1 MSGRI
6 DKSWTVFVS
15 VENFEHDRCVDIFSR
30 PDGSYGFEEFRRD
43 VEDRGRWTPVTSY
56 SDVSHASA
64 DRGPERGGAVRAVA
78 DRRSRRQTRNQRA
91 YALDFKPGYDR
102 PNPPPASSPH
112 FPDDRHPDP
121 RTHRAT
127 FAIGNEHAA
136 KRVVD
141 LLTESFFEGQ
151 AAIAAF
157 EGPGGRWDITV
168 HFAEAP
174 DQGSIRELV
183 GIAAGDEVALA
194 ISFDTVEAK
203 DWVKATL
210 EELVPVRAGR
220 FIVHGGHDR
229 SKVPPNKLGIEIE
242 AALAFGTGH
251 HGTTRGC
258 LLLLDEVLKAFRPRR
273 VLDLGTG
280 TGVLAIAA
288 AKALRGKVLASDIDP
303 LSVKVAAEN
312 ARLNGA
318 GDLVETIRA
327 TGLSAPQF
335 KQRGPFDLVLANIL
349 ANPLRQMATP
359 MSRHLAPWRSS
370 SCRGCCPLRPA
381 PSSPPIAR
389 AGWF

>member
-1 MSGRI
+1 M
-6 DKSWTVFVS
+6 TATL
-15 VENFEHDRCVDIFSR
+15 
-30 PDGSYGFEEFRRD
+30 
-43 VEDRGRWTPVTSY
+43 TP
-56 SDVSHASA
+56 A
-64 DRGPERGGAVRAVA
+64 
-78 DRRSRRQTRNQRA
+78 
-91 YALDFKPGYDR
+91 
-102 PNPPPASSPH
+102 
-112 FPDDRHPDP
+112 
-121 RTHRAT
+121 THRAT
-127 FAIGNEHAA
+127 FAIGKEHVA

-194 ISFDTVEAK
+194 ISFDTVDAK

-229 SKVPPNKLGIEIE
+229 SRVPPNKLGIEIE

-303 LSVKVAAEN
+303 LSVRVAADN

-327 TGLSAPQF
+327 TGFSAPQF
-335 KQRGPFDLVLANIL
+335 KQRAPFDLVLANIL

-359 MSRHLAPWRSS
+359 MSRHLAPGALLILSGLLPPQASAVVAAYRARGLVLKRHIQIEGWSS
-370 SCRGCCPLRPA
+370 LLMCK
-381 PSSPPIAR
+381 
-389 AGWF
+389 AG

>member
-1 MSGRI
+1 M
-6 DKSWTVFVS
+6 TTTL
-15 VENFEHDRCVDIFSR
+15 
-30 PDGSYGFEEFRRD
+30 
-43 VEDRGRWTPVTSY
+43 TPS
-56 SDVSHASA
+56 
-64 DRGPERGGAVRAVA
+64 
-78 DRRSRRQTRNQRA
+78 
-91 YALDFKPGYDR
+91 
-102 PNPPPASSPH
+102 
-112 FPDDRHPDP
+112 
-121 RTHRAT
+121 THRAT
-127 FAIGNEHAA
+127 FAIGDEQAA

-151 AAIAAF
+151 AAIVAF
-157 EGPGGRWDITV
+157 EGPSGRWDVTV

-194 ISFDTVEAK
+194 VSFDTVEAE

-210 EELVPVRAGR
+210 EELVPVRAGQ

-288 AKALRGKVLASDIDP
+288 AKALHGKVLASDIDP
-303 LSVKVAAEN
+303 LSVRVVADN
-312 ARLNGA
+312 AQLNGT

-327 TGLSAPQF
+327 TGFSAPQF

-359 MSRHLAPWRSS
+359 MSRHLSPKALVILSGLLPHQAGAVIAAYRARGLVLKRHIRIEGWSS
-370 SCRGCCPLRPA
+370 LLMCK
-381 PSSPPIAR
+381 
-389 AGWF
+389 AG